1 MDQINSE
8 LIRTI
13 ALFDIKPSEFVS
25 YIHSKRKDYFSHRLQ
40 GLYDSFSNYTRQ
52 ELWTNVA
59 DLETTIY
66 ETGDKELQ
74 NIGGFN
80 VIFSLRAEALSE
92 LVEDIYNVSFQC
104 MKDLIGE
111 NERENNSQY
120 FIELKNYV
128 TNKKKNI
135 FNYDSKPVG
144 TYRYDFLSCEE
155 TSFSQIPNRLTKPI
169 SLKFYHTS
177 EQKKLFGS
185 FPVGKAGAARVLPK
199 LSVGRMYRN
208 VEDVTDRPDYDG
220 AHGSPAEAE
229 KYSLGGNP

>member
-185 FPVGKAGAARVLPK
+185 FSVGKAGAARVLPK